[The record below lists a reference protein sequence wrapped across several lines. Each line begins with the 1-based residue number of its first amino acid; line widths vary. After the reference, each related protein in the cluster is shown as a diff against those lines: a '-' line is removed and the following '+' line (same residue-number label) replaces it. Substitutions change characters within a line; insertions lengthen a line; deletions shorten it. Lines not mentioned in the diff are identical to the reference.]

1 MIFQISGLW
10 CSHWKWKMQYIL
22 LSFVVYIAYVQH
34 SVSCCTVCKLT
45 LTATTGNVTS
55 PCYSQLYPNNQD
67 CKWILQAPRGF
78 IIQLT
83 FVDFDV
89 EEAQNCVYDYV
100 SISNGETTTKYCGVT
115 ARGLTY
121 NSTGNM
127 MNISFFSDFS
137 IQRKGFNATYKHVP
151 VSLRNLKV
159 TIPQKQSLGIVS
171 VTSTVLVPALSQ
183 FTVCFEAT
191 RFRSSPAEWKALTY
205 WNSLTELLSFG
216 KTASGHFVYISG
228 IQCPLNLTL
237 SSSTATGEFFTETL
251 QEVCITWDSRSGL
264 VGVKTL
270 NTFQTSTCLDTK
282 NIHIPGNG
290 SLMLGCYDN
299 KTSSL
304 QGDIYNFRLWDTAFD
319 SVALSNLSCDQ
330 KGNIVTWE
338 NDFWSIPSWARKAGT
353 DLSCGTTL
361 SSTPSTVTTTCK
373 NLGGVCQA
381 PATTISSTVP
391 FTVSST
397 VPSNVSSTIA
407 SPVTSIISSS
417 VASTVVSTISTN
429 APSAMSSSVS
439 SSVSSAIASSLLS
452 TVSSTIP
459 STSSSAKTSNK
470 SSSARSSVSFNKLS
484 NGNSHSSSERSLVS
498 SNVSSNGPSNKSPTE
513 RSTIASPLLSNVSST
528 ISSSSS
534 SKKMSSKSS
543 SERSVVSSNVA
554 SNRPSTKSP
563 TERSTIASP
572 LLSNVSSTISSSSSS
587 KKMSSKSS
595 SERSV
600 VSSNVASNRPS
611 TKSPTEPSTKAS
623 TLLSNVSSTISSTSS
638 SNKTS
643 SNSSR
648 EQSFVSLNVAS
659 NGPSTKSPTAP
670 STIASP
676 LLSNVSSTISSTLS
690 SNKMS
695 SKLSSERSLVSSNVA
710 SNGPSTKSPTAPS
723 TITSLLL
730 TSVSS
735 TISSTSSSNKL
746 PSKSSS
752 AQPTASSNL
761 AYNGPFIKSTSAL
774 SNEASRNSS
783 NVQSTVSSTILSIEP
798 SLLKSTIPSMLSS
811 TIPSSVSSPALS
823 KSTEESNMS
832 SSIRSTLLST
842 MSTKSSTTSST
853 VPSVLSYAVPVT
865 VSSIMSST
873 VPLTL
878 SPTMSSPVTSSET
891 TVKSMLSST
900 VPSPVSSTVHSSLPS
915 PVTRTEPSIIS
926 SNLSS
931 AVPYTSVTS
940 TGSALSFTATTT
952 STTAITTSA
961 TLATIST
968 ALPSSLNSITTSASS
983 VTNATLSTASPFPLS
998 PTNSFDRTTNYSTNS
1013 ATLST
1018 DSPSPLS
1025 PTNSSDRTT
1034 NYSTNSATYSTVSTT
1049 TFNTSNLNDTT
1060 YSSSS
1065 ATVTSDFSSTLNNMI
1080 NTTTSNATLS
1090 TASPSPLSPTNSFD
1104 RTTNYSTNSATVT
1117 SDFSST
1123 LNNMINATTSNAA
1136 TSSPSTMITIN
1147 MNDTNHINNSQP
1159 GGTFYRISITVVN
1172 YNLDNE
1178 SEVQRTVSDWLK
1190 QSLQNW
1196 SYAVFLLNMSI
1207 HQTNSEF
1214 VRDARSLLTKS
1225 MQHNHKRRARDI
1237 SNKSFDVWALLVYN
1251 NSNNVVLETKTI
1263 YDKLLQN
1270 NDSIGDGLSL
1280 HAVNVYSVEPCMAEE
1295 YPSSYFWPNTRPT
1308 VIEIIPCPKSSV
1320 FNASRKCSV
1329 GLHNYSS
1336 YWETPNTDNCTDLTV
1351 TEDAENAANELL
1363 NMTGNGQVLTSE
1375 KVNQVVQKLKQ
1386 IVNDANISASLG
1398 STVVNVFSNLL
1409 SSPDDLLAKSSSD
1422 ALKTIETLAL
1432 KVQFTGPSVSILSP
1446 NLALGVSRVNST
1458 LYTGSSFSVGSN
1470 TSSSGFEVNME
1481 KSQNSSLAS
1490 VVLPSSLLSNL
1501 SESDFYTVSRAQFTF
1516 FNKSGLF
1523 QDSQIA
1529 SGDQMLISYVVAC
1542 SIGNITIK
1550 NLADPVK
1557 IIVKHKS
1564 QGTNQEKTCVFWDTE
1579 RNNGKG
1585 GWNTYG
1591 CTVVKQE
1598 STVNETVCLC
1608 NHLTHFGILMDLQR
1622 TSQLIDQQNT
1632 RILTFITYI
1641 GCGISAIC
1649 TAATLLTYIAFEK
1662 IRRDYPS
1669 KILMNLS
1676 TALLFLNL
1684 FFLLDG
1690 WIASFGINELC
1701 ITVAVLLHFF
1711 LLATFTWM
1719 GLEAVHMYIALVKVF
1734 NTYIRRYMLKFCII
1748 GWGLPAII
1756 VSVVLASTHSNI
1768 AYGSSS
1774 YGQDSRGNG
1783 GDEFCWIKSD
1793 TVFYVTCAAYFAI
1806 VFLMNV
1812 AMFIVVMVQICGRNG
1827 KRTNRS
1833 IREEVLRNLRS
1844 VVSLTFLLGMTW
1856 GFAFFAWGP
1865 VNLAFMY
1872 LFTIFNSLQ
1881 GLFIFVFH
1889 CALKE
1894 NVQKQWR
1901 RHLCC
1906 GKLRLTDNSDW
1917 SKTATN
1923 NTKKVSSDNLGKSL
1937 SSSSIGSNST
1947 YLTSKSKSSTKPFF
1961 KRNSG
1966 AGYIFGDRPSVKFT
1980 AVDGEQ
1986 TSILPVHH
1994 VIDKVKGYYNSHSDN
2009 FYKNIIMSESYSKS
2023 TKF

>member
-1 MIFQISGLW
+1 M
-10 CSHWKWKMQYIL
+10 KR
-22 LSFVVYIAYVQH
+22 
-34 SVSCCTVCKLT
+34 T
-45 LTATTGNVTS
+45 
-55 PCYSQLYPNNQD
+55 
-67 CKWILQAPRGF
+67 
-78 IIQLT
+78 
-83 FVDFDV
+83 
-89 EEAQNCVYDYV
+89 
-100 SISNGETTTKYCGVT
+100 
-115 ARGLTY
+115 
-121 NSTGNM
+121 
-127 MNISFFSDFS
+127 
-137 IQRKGFNATYKHVP
+137 
-151 VSLRNLKV
+151 
-159 TIPQKQSLGIVS
+159 
-171 VTSTVLVPALSQ
+171 
-183 FTVCFEAT
+183 
-191 RFRSSPAEWKALTY
+191 
-205 WNSLTELLSFG
+205 
-216 KTASGHFVYISG
+216 
-228 IQCPLNLTL
+228 
-237 SSSTATGEFFTETL
+237 
-251 QEVCITWDSRSGL
+251 
-264 VGVKTL
+264 
-270 NTFQTSTCLDTK
+270 
-282 NIHIPGNG
+282 
-290 SLMLGCYDN
+290 
-299 KTSSL
+299 
-304 QGDIYNFRLWDTAFD
+304 
-319 SVALSNLSCDQ
+319 
-330 KGNIVTWE
+330 
-338 NDFWSIPSWARKAGT
+338 
-353 DLSCGTTL
+353 
-361 SSTPSTVTTTCK
+361 
-373 NLGGVCQA
+373 
-381 PATTISSTVP
+381 
-391 FTVSST
+391 
-397 VPSNVSSTIA
+397 
-407 SPVTSIISSS
+407 
-417 VASTVVSTISTN
+417 
-429 APSAMSSSVS
+429 
-439 SSVSSAIASSLLS
+439 
-452 TVSSTIP
+452 
-459 STSSSAKTSNK
+459 
-470 SSSARSSVSFNKLS
+470 
-484 NGNSHSSSERSLVS
+484 
-498 SNVSSNGPSNKSPTE
+498 
-513 RSTIASPLLSNVSST
+513 
-528 ISSSSS
+528 
-534 SKKMSSKSS
+534 
-543 SERSVVSSNVA
+543 
-554 SNRPSTKSP
+554 
-563 TERSTIASP
+563 
-572 LLSNVSSTISSSSSS
+572 
-587 KKMSSKSS
+587 
-595 SERSV
+595 
-600 VSSNVASNRPS
+600 
-611 TKSPTEPSTKAS
+611 
-623 TLLSNVSSTISSTSS
+623 
-638 SNKTS
+638 
-643 SNSSR
+643 
-648 EQSFVSLNVAS
+648 
-659 NGPSTKSPTAP
+659 
-670 STIASP
+670 
-676 LLSNVSSTISSTLS
+676 
-690 SNKMS
+690 
-695 SKLSSERSLVSSNVA
+695 
-710 SNGPSTKSPTAPS
+710 
-723 TITSLLL
+723 
-730 TSVSS
+730 
-735 TISSTSSSNKL
+735 
-746 PSKSSS
+746 
-752 AQPTASSNL
+752 
-761 AYNGPFIKSTSAL
+761 
-774 SNEASRNSS
+774 
-783 NVQSTVSSTILSIEP
+783 
-798 SLLKSTIPSMLSS
+798 
-811 TIPSSVSSPALS
+811 
-823 KSTEESNMS
+823 
-832 SSIRSTLLST
+832 
-842 MSTKSSTTSST
+842 
-853 VPSVLSYAVPVT
+853 
-865 VSSIMSST
+865 
-873 VPLTL
+873 
-878 SPTMSSPVTSSET
+878 PVTSSWTYLQLQDSKIKGVRGIGIISTPIVWPVKQRPVPTEKGSALKEEPDNNNAADFFFTPTQSTLSLSTTFRTTEISKNITVGDQLTQNISSHSNISSLRNMSQLFDQESSKEDISVHQDTEGSGMET
-891 TVKSMLSST
+891 VVPSRKMSNISLENVHISNASRTWHNNENTIVGLDKKHAAGISDGLYQTFPNVISHPPHITAHVSHYHLSSDNGLYLDEISDSSVSNSKHTTNSMPRTKVPGLIELENADKASAAESVGLLAKFLTIPVHGTYVLQNIKETKTPFESNVNLLVEQNPSEYSILSSNFASLMLRNKYIHSATTHNKDSISCNSPSSYDLSSYNTVKTEYVSDNLEPAIPVPLPGSLPAQRANMQPLSINYYMGKSLSPSHTIIGQTQGRLRTNYVAESQEGISQEVLKPHDAFLNQQVTDISDSLTPSYDLLHSQWNDNRDALYNSFSSSYDVQFDQWTYTTLPYEEVTSNRKAST
-900 VPSPVSSTVHSSLPS
+900 KDSYHQQTAQLPFMTKNEEYLEEFDYGVTQFSGDNDFLEEEKLYLVSRNPIIRNSKSKDDVFLNSLVTSSNQIEFLGNEFLAEHSSLYGHQNSNYTPLERESIQDLS
-915 PVTRTEPSIIS
+915 PLLNLDSKGKTVYASQTSLSHEERLQMPIYPVYITKTLYLPCTLEKIIIS
-926 SNLSS
+926 GTNNAAKQNMITNTKFLHPQSKATYLDMNGLKNNKGMFAENLMSNYALENNIFSGNSEDIDIGLSGLSETPPLEHTFNDPLSFITQTAELFPSKGDTLSYPDIKLQTSVSIGRTAVAERQTESIEGSYSHFFEDPFKSASSLVATEWSYWSVEESLKLPTGRVKNTAGVSQMEISVFYKASQPLSS
-931 AVPYTSVTS
+931 ALETVGIASTEITATKGIIDEQSTAQLYASTEEGNYFSGTGPQFSSYASYNQISTEGLHCPCNIFTDLHCLCGQDVTS
-940 TGSALSFTATTT
+940 
-952 STTAITTSA
+952 
-961 TLATIST
+961 
-968 ALPSSLNSITTSASS
+968 
-983 VTNATLSTASPFPLS
+983 
-998 PTNSFDRTTNYSTNS
+998 R
-1013 ATLST
+1013 
-1018 DSPSPLS
+1018 
-1025 PTNSSDRTT
+1025 
-1034 NYSTNSATYSTVSTT
+1034 
-1049 TFNTSNLNDTT
+1049 
-1060 YSSSS
+1060 
-1065 ATVTSDFSSTLNNMI
+1065 
-1080 NTTTSNATLS
+1080 
-1090 TASPSPLSPTNSFD
+1090 
-1104 RTTNYSTNSATVT
+1104 
-1117 SDFSST
+1117 
-1123 LNNMINATTSNAA
+1123 
-1136 TSSPSTMITIN
+1136 
-1147 MNDTNHINNSQP
+1147 
-1159 GGTFYRISITVVN
+1159 GTFYRISITVVN

>member
-22 LSFVVYIAYVQH
+22 LFFVVYVAFVQH
-34 SVSCCTVCKLT
+34 SVLSCAVCRLT
-45 LTATTGNVTS
+45 LTAPTGNVTS
-55 PCYSQLYPNNQD
+55 PCYPQLYPNNQD
-67 CKWILQAPRGF
+67 CKWIIQAPKGF

-127 MNISFFSDFS
+127 MNISFVSDFS
-137 IQRKGFNATYKHVP
+137 IQRKGFTATYKNVP
-151 VSLRNLKV
+151 VTLRNLKV
-159 TIPQKQSLGIVS
+159 TIPQNQSLGIVS
-171 VTSTVLVPALSQ
+171 VVSTVIVPTLNQ
-183 FTVCFEAT
+183 FTVCFEAA
-191 RFRSSPAEWKALTY
+191 RFISSPAEWKAFTY
-205 WNSLTELLSFG
+205 WNSLTESLSFG
-216 KTASGHFVYISG
+216 KSPSGHFVYISG
-228 IQCPLNLTL
+228 IQCHLNLTL
-237 SSSTATGEFFTETL
+237 TSLTVTGEFFTETL
-251 QEVCITWDSRSGL
+251 QEMCITWDSRSQI
-264 VGVKTL
+264 VGVKTG
-270 NTFQTSTCLDTK
+270 NNFQTSTCLESKDL
-282 NIHIPGNG
+282 HIPGNG
-290 SLMLGCYDN
+290 SLILGCYDN

-304 QGDIYNFRLWDTAFD
+304 QGDIYNFRLWDTAFE

-330 KGNIVTWE
+330 KGNIVNWE

-353 DLSCGTTL
+353 DLSCGTSL
-361 SSTPSTVTTTCK
+361 SSTPSTATTTCK
-373 NLGGVCQA
+373 NLGGVCQ
-381 PATTISSTVP
+381 
-391 FTVSST
+391 
-397 VPSNVSSTIA
+397 
-407 SPVTSIISSS
+407 
-417 VASTVVSTISTN
+417 
-429 APSAMSSSVS
+429 
-439 SSVSSAIASSLLS
+439 
-452 TVSSTIP
+452 
-459 STSSSAKTSNK
+459 
-470 SSSARSSVSFNKLS
+470 
-484 NGNSHSSSERSLVS
+484 
-498 SNVSSNGPSNKSPTE
+498 
-513 RSTIASPLLSNVSST
+513 
-528 ISSSSS
+528 
-534 SKKMSSKSS
+534 
-543 SERSVVSSNVA
+543 
-554 SNRPSTKSP
+554 
-563 TERSTIASP
+563 
-572 LLSNVSSTISSSSSS
+572 
-587 KKMSSKSS
+587 
-595 SERSV
+595 
-600 VSSNVASNRPS
+600 
-611 TKSPTEPSTKAS
+611 
-623 TLLSNVSSTISSTSS
+623 
-638 SNKTS
+638 
-643 SNSSR
+643 
-648 EQSFVSLNVAS
+648 
-659 NGPSTKSPTAP
+659 
-670 STIASP
+670 
-676 LLSNVSSTISSTLS
+676 
-690 SNKMS
+690 
-695 SKLSSERSLVSSNVA
+695 
-710 SNGPSTKSPTAPS
+710 
-723 TITSLLL
+723 
-730 TSVSS
+730 
-735 TISSTSSSNKL
+735 
-746 PSKSSS
+746 
-752 AQPTASSNL
+752 
-761 AYNGPFIKSTSAL
+761 
-774 SNEASRNSS
+774 
-783 NVQSTVSSTILSIEP
+783 
-798 SLLKSTIPSMLSS
+798 
-811 TIPSSVSSPALS
+811 
-823 KSTEESNMS
+823 
-832 SSIRSTLLST
+832 
-842 MSTKSSTTSST
+842 
-853 VPSVLSYAVPVT
+853 
-865 VSSIMSST
+865 
-873 VPLTL
+873 
-878 SPTMSSPVTSSET
+878 
-891 TVKSMLSST
+891 
-900 VPSPVSSTVHSSLPS
+900 
-915 PVTRTEPSIIS
+915 
-926 SNLSS
+926 
-931 AVPYTSVTS
+931 
-940 TGSALSFTATTT
+940 
-952 STTAITTSA
+952 
-961 TLATIST
+961 
-968 ALPSSLNSITTSASS
+968 
-983 VTNATLSTASPFPLS
+983 
-998 PTNSFDRTTNYSTNS
+998 
-1013 ATLST
+1013 
-1018 DSPSPLS
+1018 
-1025 PTNSSDRTT
+1025 
-1034 NYSTNSATYSTVSTT
+1034 
-1049 TFNTSNLNDTT
+1049 
-1060 YSSSS
+1060 
-1065 ATVTSDFSSTLNNMI
+1065 
-1080 NTTTSNATLS
+1080 
-1090 TASPSPLSPTNSFD
+1090 
-1104 RTTNYSTNSATVT
+1104 
-1117 SDFSST
+1117 
-1123 LNNMINATTSNAA
+1123 
-1136 TSSPSTMITIN
+1136 
-1147 MNDTNHINNSQP
+1147 

-1172 YNLDNE
+1172 NNLDNE

-1190 QSLQNW
+1190 QSFQNW
-1196 SYAVFLLNMSI
+1196 SYAVYLLNMSI
-1207 HQTNSEF
+1207 LPTNTGFE
-1214 VRDARSLLTKS
+1214 RDVQNLIMKS
-1225 MQHNHKRRARDI
+1225 MQQNHKRRARDI
-1237 SNKSFDVWALLVYN
+1237 NNKSFDVWALLVYN

-1280 HAVNVYSVEPCMAEE
+1280 QAVSVYSVEPCMAEE
-1295 YPSSYFWPNTRPT
+1295 YPFSYFWPITRPT
-1308 VIEIIPCPKSSV
+1308 VVQIIPCSKNIA

-1329 GLHNYSS
+1329 GLLNYSS
-1336 YWETPNTDNCTDLTV
+1336 YWETPNTDNCTDLTG
-1351 TEDAENAANELL
+1351 TEDAENVANELL
-1363 NMTGNGQVLTSE
+1363 NITGNGQVLTPE
-1375 KVNQVVQKLKQ
+1375 KVDQVVQKLKQ

-1409 SSPDDLLAKSSSD
+1409 SSPDDLLSKSSSD

-1446 NLALGVSRVNST
+1446 NLALGVSRMNST
-1458 LYTGSSFSVGSN
+1458 SYTGSFFSVGSN
-1470 TSSSGFEVNME
+1470 TSSSEFEINME
-1481 KSQNSSLAS
+1481 KSPNSSLAS

-1523 QDSQIA
+1523 QDSHIA
-1529 SGDQMLISYVVAC
+1529 SGDQTLISYVVAC

-1550 NLADPVK
+1550 NLVDPVK
-1557 IIVKHKS
+1557 ITVKHKA
-1564 QGTNQEKTCVFWDTE
+1564 QGTNREKTCVFWDTE
-1579 RNNGKG
+1579 KNNGKG

-1591 CTVVKQE
+1591 CTVVQQE
-1598 STVNETVCLC
+1598 SNVNETVCLC

-1622 TSQLIDQQNT
+1622 TSQHIDQQNS

-1806 VFLMNV
+1806 MFLMNV

-1961 KRNSG
+1961 KRNS
-1966 AGYIFGDRPSVKFT
+1966 ST
-1980 AVDGEQ
+1980 
-1986 TSILPVHH
+1986 
-1994 VIDKVKGYYNSHSDN
+1994 DN
-2009 FYKNIIMSESYSKS
+2009 GF
-2023 TKF
+2023 

>member
-22 LSFVVYIAYVQH
+22 LFFVVYVAFVQH
-34 SVSCCTVCKLT
+34 SVLSCAVCRLT
-45 LTATTGNVTS
+45 LTAPTGNVTS
-55 PCYSQLYPNNQD
+55 PCYPQLYPNNQD
-67 CKWILQAPRGF
+67 CKWIIQAPKGF

-127 MNISFFSDFS
+127 MNISFVSDFS
-137 IQRKGFNATYKHVP
+137 IQRKGFTATYKNVP
-151 VSLRNLKV
+151 VTLRNLKV
-159 TIPQKQSLGIVS
+159 TIPQNQSLGIVS
-171 VTSTVLVPALSQ
+171 VVSTVIVPTLNQ
-183 FTVCFEAT
+183 FTVCFEAA
-191 RFRSSPAEWKALTY
+191 RFISSPAEWKAFTY
-205 WNSLTELLSFG
+205 WNSLTESLSFG
-216 KTASGHFVYISG
+216 KSPSGHFVYISG
-228 IQCPLNLTL
+228 IQCHLNLTL
-237 SSSTATGEFFTETL
+237 TSLTVTGEFFTETL
-251 QEVCITWDSRSGL
+251 QEMCITWDSRSQI
-264 VGVKTL
+264 VGVKTG
-270 NTFQTSTCLDTK
+270 NNFQTSTCLESKDL
-282 NIHIPGNG
+282 HIPGNG
-290 SLMLGCYDN
+290 SLILGCYDN

-304 QGDIYNFRLWDTAFD
+304 QGDIYNFRLWDTAFE

-330 KGNIVTWE
+330 KGNIVNWE

-353 DLSCGTTL
+353 DLSCGTSL
-361 SSTPSTVTTTCK
+361 SSTPSTATTTCK
-373 NLGGVCQA
+373 NLGGVCQ
-381 PATTISSTVP
+381 
-391 FTVSST
+391 
-397 VPSNVSSTIA
+397 
-407 SPVTSIISSS
+407 
-417 VASTVVSTISTN
+417 
-429 APSAMSSSVS
+429 
-439 SSVSSAIASSLLS
+439 
-452 TVSSTIP
+452 
-459 STSSSAKTSNK
+459 
-470 SSSARSSVSFNKLS
+470 
-484 NGNSHSSSERSLVS
+484 
-498 SNVSSNGPSNKSPTE
+498 
-513 RSTIASPLLSNVSST
+513 
-528 ISSSSS
+528 
-534 SKKMSSKSS
+534 
-543 SERSVVSSNVA
+543 
-554 SNRPSTKSP
+554 
-563 TERSTIASP
+563 
-572 LLSNVSSTISSSSSS
+572 
-587 KKMSSKSS
+587 
-595 SERSV
+595 
-600 VSSNVASNRPS
+600 
-611 TKSPTEPSTKAS
+611 
-623 TLLSNVSSTISSTSS
+623 
-638 SNKTS
+638 
-643 SNSSR
+643 
-648 EQSFVSLNVAS
+648 
-659 NGPSTKSPTAP
+659 
-670 STIASP
+670 
-676 LLSNVSSTISSTLS
+676 
-690 SNKMS
+690 
-695 SKLSSERSLVSSNVA
+695 
-710 SNGPSTKSPTAPS
+710 
-723 TITSLLL
+723 
-730 TSVSS
+730 
-735 TISSTSSSNKL
+735 
-746 PSKSSS
+746 
-752 AQPTASSNL
+752 
-761 AYNGPFIKSTSAL
+761 
-774 SNEASRNSS
+774 
-783 NVQSTVSSTILSIEP
+783 
-798 SLLKSTIPSMLSS
+798 
-811 TIPSSVSSPALS
+811 
-823 KSTEESNMS
+823 
-832 SSIRSTLLST
+832 
-842 MSTKSSTTSST
+842 
-853 VPSVLSYAVPVT
+853 
-865 VSSIMSST
+865 
-873 VPLTL
+873 
-878 SPTMSSPVTSSET
+878 
-891 TVKSMLSST
+891 
-900 VPSPVSSTVHSSLPS
+900 
-915 PVTRTEPSIIS
+915 
-926 SNLSS
+926 
-931 AVPYTSVTS
+931 
-940 TGSALSFTATTT
+940 
-952 STTAITTSA
+952 
-961 TLATIST
+961 
-968 ALPSSLNSITTSASS
+968 
-983 VTNATLSTASPFPLS
+983 
-998 PTNSFDRTTNYSTNS
+998 
-1013 ATLST
+1013 
-1018 DSPSPLS
+1018 
-1025 PTNSSDRTT
+1025 
-1034 NYSTNSATYSTVSTT
+1034 
-1049 TFNTSNLNDTT
+1049 
-1060 YSSSS
+1060 
-1065 ATVTSDFSSTLNNMI
+1065 
-1080 NTTTSNATLS
+1080 
-1090 TASPSPLSPTNSFD
+1090 
-1104 RTTNYSTNSATVT
+1104 
-1117 SDFSST
+1117 
-1123 LNNMINATTSNAA
+1123 
-1136 TSSPSTMITIN
+1136 
-1147 MNDTNHINNSQP
+1147 

-1172 YNLDNE
+1172 NNLDNE

-1190 QSLQNW
+1190 QSFQNW
-1196 SYAVFLLNMSI
+1196 SYAVYLLNMSI
-1207 HQTNSEF
+1207 LPTNTGFE
-1214 VRDARSLLTKS
+1214 RDVQNLIMKS
-1225 MQHNHKRRARDI
+1225 MQQNHKRRARDI
-1237 SNKSFDVWALLVYN
+1237 NNKSFDVWALLVYN

-1280 HAVNVYSVEPCMAEE
+1280 QAVSVYSVEPCMAEE
-1295 YPSSYFWPNTRPT
+1295 YPFSYFWPITRPT
-1308 VIEIIPCPKSSV
+1308 VVQIIPCSKNIA

-1329 GLHNYSS
+1329 GLLNYSS
-1336 YWETPNTDNCTDLTV
+1336 YWETPNTDNCTDLTG
-1351 TEDAENAANELL
+1351 TEDAENVANELL
-1363 NMTGNGQVLTSE
+1363 NITGNGQVLTPE
-1375 KVNQVVQKLKQ
+1375 KVDQVVQKLKQ

-1409 SSPDDLLAKSSSD
+1409 SSPDDLLSKSSSD

-1446 NLALGVSRVNST
+1446 NLALGVSRMNST
-1458 LYTGSSFSVGSN
+1458 SYTGSFFSVGSN
-1470 TSSSGFEVNME
+1470 TSSSEFEINME
-1481 KSQNSSLAS
+1481 KSPNSSLAS

-1523 QDSQIA
+1523 QDSHIA
-1529 SGDQMLISYVVAC
+1529 SGDQTLISYVVAC

-1550 NLADPVK
+1550 NLVDPVK
-1557 IIVKHKS
+1557 ITVKHKA
-1564 QGTNQEKTCVFWDTE
+1564 QGTNREKTCVFWDTE
-1579 RNNGKG
+1579 KNNGKG

-1591 CTVVKQE
+1591 CTVVQQE
-1598 STVNETVCLC
+1598 SNVNETVCLC

-1622 TSQLIDQQNT
+1622 TSQHIDQQNS

-1806 VFLMNV
+1806 MFLMNV

-1961 KRNSG
+1961 KRNSST
-1966 AGYIFGDRPSVKFT
+1966 GYIFGDRPSVKFT
-1980 AVDGEQ
+1980 PVDGEQ

-2009 FYKNIIMSESYSKS
+2009 FYKNIIMSDSYSKS